1 MPHGVPNI
9 ILGKHNQVTKQIFL
23 QFFSL
28 LSSSLT
34 DYTTGV
40 CLATKHLLI
49 TQSWV
54 SHSELDWICIGW
66 DLDSQ
71 IWMRTSFLQMEAQEV
86 SASWVSDCVQACTTL
101 WKGIKMK
108 KVFLLSR
115 GLSHTDSQP
124 VSFHEFFMKPLM
136 AMAFCM
142 QPMRRMIYWYLLSYF
157 VVTTSSLT
165 FALRPRADSHPL
177 HSDRSQKGILTVF
190 RVILTKA
197 R

>member
-1 MPHGVPNI
+1 M
-9 ILGKHNQVTKQIFL
+9 FL
-23 QFFSL
+23 QFFRL
-28 LSSSLT
+28 LSFSLT

-49 TQSWV
+49 TQSWA

-86 SASWVSDCVQACTTL
+86 SASWVSDCVQAYTTL

-108 KVFLLSR
+108 EVFLLSR

-136 AMAFCM
+136 AMAFCTAANEKDD
-142 QPMRRMIYWYLLSYF
+142 LLISPLVF
-157 VVTTSSLT
+157 CCDNVLT
-165 FALRPRADSHPL
+165 HLCTAAKSRFTPPSAR
-177 HSDRSQKGILTVF
+177 QKPKRDF
-190 RVILTKA
+190 NCF
-197 R
+197 